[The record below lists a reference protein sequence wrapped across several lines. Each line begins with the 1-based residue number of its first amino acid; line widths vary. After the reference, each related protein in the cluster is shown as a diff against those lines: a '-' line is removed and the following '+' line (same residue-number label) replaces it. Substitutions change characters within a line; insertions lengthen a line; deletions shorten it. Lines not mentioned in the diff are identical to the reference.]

1 MKTIHLT
8 ENDILD
14 IVNKVIYE
22 QKTLNT
28 TQPDPN
34 NLTPEDLIKRFID
47 GVETDD
53 PSTTHKKFK
62 DRTYIFKDKK
72 GSSQDAITFLVKNV
86 QYIDTESESGSS
98 AIVSGI
104 IYGQKEDETKET
116 SFELICGSYNDFKLV
131 KYKGLDKNRVK
142 VEQPKKIETGQS
154 EPVVL
159 SKPKLPLEVIRFTY
173 ESVPFEGG
181 PDTKKG
187 LLGEPTELEDLG
199 GLGIFLYMDIDNRV
213 PHRGGVTD
221 ESKWMSFYDGE
232 NKIRKELEF
241 LSDRYSNGRTVFY
254 LYPFD
259 ATVDDKTALNAMFN
273 FISPQIAQ
281 DLKDYGVRKAPS
293 DYMKPNKYKYQIIKT
308 KGKQSPLRVGKSLA
322 TPKPLSS
329 DYKVLILQY

>member
-22 QKTLNT
+22 QQTSNK
-28 TQPDPN
+28 
-34 NLTPEDLIKRFID
+34 LTPQDLVKRFIN
-47 GVETDD
+47 GVETND
-53 PSTTHKKFK
+53 PSTTHKGFK
-62 DRTYIFKDKK
+62 DRTYIFKNKK
-72 GSSQDAITFLVKNV
+72 GSNKDAITFLVKNV
-86 QYIDTESESGSS
+86 QYVDTESESGSS

-142 VEQPKKIETGQS
+142 IEQPKKIETGQS

-173 ESVPFEGG
+173 ESVPFE
-181 PDTKKG
+181 D
-187 LLGEPTELEDLG
+187 EADPTLEDLG
-199 GLGIFLYMDIDNRV
+199 GLGIFLYMDIDNRL

-221 ESKWMSFYDGE
+221 ESKWLSFYDGE

-273 FISPQIAQ
+273 FINPQIAQ

-308 KGKQSPLRVGKSLA
+308 KGKQAPLKVGKSLA